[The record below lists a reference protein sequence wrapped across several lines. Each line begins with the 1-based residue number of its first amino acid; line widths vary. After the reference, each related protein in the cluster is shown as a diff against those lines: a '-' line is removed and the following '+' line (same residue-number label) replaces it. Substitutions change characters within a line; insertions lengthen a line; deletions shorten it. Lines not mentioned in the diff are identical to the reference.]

1 MRMTALDALLA
12 QEKMDKSKGKLKG
25 QQQEPCAS
33 EKYDGPE
40 RDLHDKAIQWCNEQ
54 WPRWQYCH
62 NRMDKRST
70 AGVGDMDFVVFGP
83 FPLCVLVEFKR
94 KGKKRSKEQNIHATL
109 MRALGW
115 EVALAY
121 SWDEFLVA
129 VAAAKAKFME
139 VVDNEVKK
147 SSKKS

>member
-1 MRMTALDALLA
+1 MRMTALEALQA
-12 QEKMDKSKGKLKG
+12 QERLDKSIGKIKG
-25 QQQEPCAS
+25 QQQEQQRAA

-40 RDLHDKAIQWCNEQ
+40 RDLHNKAIQWCNEQ

-62 NRMDKRST
+62 NRMDRRST
-70 AGVGDMDFVVFGP
+70 SGVGDADFVVFGP

-94 KGKKRSKEQNIHATL
+94 KGKKRSKEQNIRVTL

-121 SWDEFLVA
+121 SWDEFLAA
-129 VAAAKAKFME
+129 VSEARRKLDE
-139 VVDNEVKK
+139 IQKK
-147 SSKKS
+147 SG